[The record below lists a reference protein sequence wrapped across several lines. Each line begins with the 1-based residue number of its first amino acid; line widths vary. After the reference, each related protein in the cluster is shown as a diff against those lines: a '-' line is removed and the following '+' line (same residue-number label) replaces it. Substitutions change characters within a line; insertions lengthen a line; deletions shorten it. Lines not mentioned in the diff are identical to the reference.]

1 MTPPAPRPNL
11 LADCSSC
18 FGLCCVA
25 LPFARSSDFAVNK
38 DAGEPCRNLQEDF
51 RCGIHTKLRSSGF
64 RGCTVYDCFGAGQK
78 VSQHTFGGRSWRED
92 TALAGRMFE
101 VFPVVRA
108 LHELLWYLTEAVGLP
123 AAEPVRTRLQSA
135 LHATEALAGG
145 SADEL
150 AQLDVDR
157 HRGQVN
163 EVLLAASDLVR
174 AQAKGKKRNYRGAD
188 LVGKKLTGIDLTGA
202 SFRGAYLVAADMRG
216 SDLRFADMIGA
227 DLRDTDLSGAD
238 LRKSLFLTQF
248 QINAAKGDAE
258 TRIPDVLERPSH
270 WPRT

>member
-1 MTPPAPRPNL
+1 
-11 LADCSSC
+11 
-18 FGLCCVA
+18 
-25 LPFARSSDFAVNK
+25 
-38 DAGEPCRNLQEDF
+38 
-51 RCGIHTKLRSSGF
+51 
-64 RGCTVYDCFGAGQK
+64 
-78 VSQHTFGGRSWRED
+78 
-92 TALAGRMFE
+92 MFE

-123 AAEPVRTRLQSA
+123 ATEPVRTRLQSA

-150 AQLDVDR
+150 TQLDVDR

-163 EVLLAASDLVR
+163 EVLLAASNLVR
-174 AQAKGKKRNYRGAD
+174 TQAKGKKRNYRGAD
-188 LVGKKLTGIDLTGA
+188 LVGKRLTGIDLTGA
-202 SFRGAYLVAADMRG
+202 SFRGAYLVAADMRR

-258 TRIPDVLERPSH
+258 TRIPDALERPPH
-270 WPRT
+270 WPKT